1 MKKYFFFINKLMSK
15 RNSKEQN
22 KIKEQINK
30 DDKYPDSRKMDK
42 LFRKFI
48 EKNNENNEKIRK
60 TAKSIGNKKVREK
73 ILKKEKNI
81 SMNTT
86 FKYDINNNDDN
97 TKNNPYYYD
106 LKDISNNIEKCKK
119 ICLEL
124 ENKVN
129 NYCVCSDK
137 NAFEDF
143 KKIKTNTIILNDN
156 ISFIKGE
163 LKEYI
168 IKNHEL
174 NTRIDNDENN
184 FKKILLKNQEI
195 NEFISQFNNLNQ
207 NNIINKSFI
216 IKKNKN

>member
-1 MKKYFFFINKLMSK
+1 MSK
-15 RNSKEQN
+15 GNFKEEN
-22 KIKEQINK
+22 NIKKQINK
-30 DDKYPDSRKMDK
+30 EDKYPDSHKMDK
-42 LFRKFI
+42 LFNKFL
-48 EKNNENNEKIRK
+48 EKNNKENEKIRK

-86 FKYDINNNDDN
+86 FKYDINNIDDN

-106 LKDISNNIEKCKK
+106 LKDISNDIEKCKQ

-129 NYCVCSDK
+129 DYCVCSDK

-143 KKIKTNTIILNDN
+143 KKIKTSTIKLNDN

-163 LKEYI
+163 IKEYI
-168 IKNHEL
+168 IKKHEL

-184 FKKILLKNQEI
+184 FKKILLKT
-195 NEFISQFNNLNQ
+195 
-207 NNIINKSFI
+207 
-216 IKKNKN
+216 KK

>member
-1 MKKYFFFINKLMSK
+1 MSK

-30 DDKYPDSRKMDK
+30 DDKYPDSHKMDK

-48 EKNNENNEKIRK
+48 EKNNKENEKIRK
-60 TAKSIGNKKVREK
+60 IAKSIGNKKVREK

-119 ICLEL
+119 ISLEL

-129 NYCVCSDK
+129 EYCVCSDK

-143 KKIKTNTIILNDN
+143 KKIKTSTIKLNDN

-163 LKEYI
+163 IKEHI

-207 NNIINKSFI
+207 NNIKNKSFI

>member
-1 MKKYFFFINKLMSK
+1 MSK
-15 RNSKEQN
+15 GNFKEEN
-22 KIKEQINK
+22 NIKKQINK
-30 DDKYPDSRKMDK
+30 EDKYPDSHKMDK
-42 LFRKFI
+42 LFNKFL
-48 EKNNENNEKIRK
+48 EKNNKENEKIRK

-86 FKYDINNNDDN
+86 FKYDINNIDDN

-106 LKDISNNIEKCKK
+106 LKDISNDIENCKK
-119 ICLEL
+119 TCLEL

-143 KKIKTNTIILNDN
+143 KKIKTSTIKLNDN

-163 LKEYI
+163 IKEYI

-174 NTRIDNDENN
+174 NTRLDNDENN

-195 NEFISQFNNLNQ
+195 NEFISHLNNLNK
-207 NNIINKSFI
+207 NNIKNKSYKI
-216 IKKNKN
+216 SNIN

>member
-22 KIKEQINK
+22 KIKELINK

-207 NNIINKSFI
+207 NNIKNKSYKI
-216 IKKNKN
+216 TN

>member
-42 LFRKFI
+42 LFRKFL

-207 NNIINKSFI
+207 NNIKNKSFI

>member
-42 LFRKFI
+42 LFRKFL

-174 NTRIDNDENN
+174 NTRIDHDENN

-207 NNIINKSFI
+207 NNIKNKSYKI
-216 IKKNKN
+216 TN

>member
-1 MKKYFFFINKLMSK
+1 MSK

-22 KIKEQINK
+22 KIKEKINK

-60 TAKSIGNKKVREK
+60 TAKSIGNKKFREK

-174 NTRIDNDENN
+174 NTRLDNDENN

-195 NEFISQFNNLNQ
+195 NEFISHLNNLNK
-207 NNIINKSFI
+207 NNINNKSYKI
-216 IKKNKN
+216 SNIN

>member
-42 LFRKFI
+42 LFRKYI

-143 KKIKTNTIILNDN
+143 KKIKKNTIKLNDN

-163 LKEYI
+163 IKEYI

-174 NTRIDNDENN
+174 NTRLDNDENN

-195 NEFISQFNNLNQ
+195 NEFISHLNNLNK
-207 NNIINKSFI
+207 NNINNKSYKI
-216 IKKNKN
+216 SNIN

>member
-207 NNIINKSFI
+207 NNIKNKSYKI
-216 IKKNKN
+216 TN